1 MTADRWLGPILIAVG
16 VAFLALAVTYFT
28 VKAQSLPPLLG
39 FIPESDVIRWKRGL
53 GCLVVSLGCLIF
65 GIAQVLPRGNRR
77 P

>member
-16 VAFLALAVTYFT
+16 VASLALAVTYFT

-53 GCLVVSLGCLIF
+53 FSLIVALVSLFF
-65 GIAQVLPRGNRR
+65 GVRQWEARNTHR
-77 P
+77 